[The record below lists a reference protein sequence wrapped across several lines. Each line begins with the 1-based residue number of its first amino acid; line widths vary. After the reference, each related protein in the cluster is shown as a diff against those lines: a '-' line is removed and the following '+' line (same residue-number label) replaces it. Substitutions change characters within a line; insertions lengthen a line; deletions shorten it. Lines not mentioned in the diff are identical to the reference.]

1 MAREIPYFKFFTGE
15 YLTGDITL
23 CDINTQGVFVNI
35 CCYYWNKQGH
45 YFLANAK
52 QRFND
57 NIKEIDELVRKNI
70 IKVENDMIQID
81 FLDAQ
86 LKERTMLHN
95 NRVVAGRKGGKT
107 KKIQANGDFCLSKVK
122 PIRKEKKRKEKKRQE
137 KNKAICTIQQWQ
149 KHFFEYA
156 KKYFAFPIA
165 KVKCDALALNSYE
178 YWSDKNWLRDKQPMK
193 SWKQTVESKV
203 RRENTKLRDWD
214 VKEVID
220 NGVGGM

>member
-23 CDINTQGVFVNI
+23 CDIKTQGVFVNI

-52 QRFND
+52 QRFNN

-86 LKERTMLHN
+86 LKERAMLHTL
-95 NRVVAGRKGGKT
+95 RVSAGRKGGSVKRL
-107 KKIQANGDFCLSKVK
+107 QASAKQSPSNAK
-122 PIRKEKKRKEKKRQE
+122 PIRKEKTRKEKIRKE
-137 KNKAICTIQQWQ
+137 KNKAICTIQEWQ

-156 KKYFAFPIA
+156 KKYFAFPIS

-220 NGVGGM
+220 NGVGSM